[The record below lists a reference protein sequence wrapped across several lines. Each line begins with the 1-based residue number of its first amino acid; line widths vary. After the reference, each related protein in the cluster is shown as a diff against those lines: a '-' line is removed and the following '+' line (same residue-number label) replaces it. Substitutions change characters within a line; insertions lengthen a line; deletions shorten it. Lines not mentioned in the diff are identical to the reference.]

1 MTSNSST
8 CSLDRSTSFRHASGT
23 VRKKILIV
31 DDSETTRNLIHRLLK
46 DEGNYEFTFADN
58 GLEAMVRLEREP
70 FDLLITDI
78 IMPFIDG
85 LKLISYIRNS
95 ANLKGLP
102 IVVISQKGRESDY
115 KQGFLLGANAYLVKP
130 LTKRALM
137 QKFNELLPSR

>member
-1 MTSNSST
+1 V
-8 CSLDRSTSFRHASGT
+8 G
-23 VRKKILIV
+23 KKILIV

-46 DEGNYEFTFADN
+46 DEGSYEFTFADN

-130 LTKRALM
+130 LTKRALL
-137 QKFNELLPSR
+137 QKLNELLPSR